1 MPYRIVNFLS
11 SWMLGLLF
19 FAAPFKGMAQNTLGD
34 AIKLQLD
41 ILNSHPDDKTA
52 LRQISMYYL
61 NQANY
66 DEAIEYANRLKLVG
80 LEEEDEQGALLYAH
94 IFLGQALMMKGG
106 DGIYDAYKYL
116 KQAEKTAEANQLDSA
131 LCSVYNGLGLFA
143 VNIQKDNSGA
153 LQYFFK

>member
-1 MPYRIVNFLS
+1 MPHRIVNFLFRLLLC
-11 SWMLGLLF
+11 MLLF
-19 FAAPFKGMAQNTLGD
+19 FVPSKGMAQNTLSD
-34 AIKLQLD
+34 AIKEQLE
-41 ILNSHPDDKTA
+41 ILDDCPNDKNA

-61 NQANY
+61 NQAKF
-66 DEAIEYANRLKLVG
+66 DEAIEYANRLMEIG
-80 LEEEDEQGALLYAH
+80 EEEEDEHGALLYAH

-116 KQAEKTAEANQLDSA
+116 KLAEKTAESNRLDSA

-153 LQYFFK
+153 LS